1 MDSPLL
7 MARLSVSETQD
18 RRARFEILYAQNYG
32 RVLGY
37 VLRRAP
43 AAVAADVVADV
54 FLVAWR
60 RLDRVPEEPLPW
72 LLGVAHKTLANERR
86 GGRRRSALVEALTKE
101 SAGPGNSR
109 TPAEEH
115 LRAVTAAVD
124 HLPERDRD
132 LLRLIA
138 WDGLTTREAATVLG
152 ISHSAC
158 RVRLHR
164 ARRRLTQELAPDD
177 PAESTIGIGVAR
189 LDAREET

>member
-1 MDSPLL
+1 
-7 MARLSVSETQD
+7 MARISVSETDD
-18 RRARFEILYAQNYG
+18 RQARFETLYAQNYG

-43 AAVAADVVADV
+43 ATIAADVVADV

-72 LLGVAHKTLANERR
+72 LLGVTRKTLANERR
-86 GGRRRSALVEALTKE
+86 ARRRRSALVEALTE
-101 SAGPGNSR
+101 ERAEPGDSR
-109 TPAEEH
+109 TPADEQ
-115 LRAVTAAVD
+115 LRALAAVVA
-124 HLPERDRD
+124 HFPERDRD

-138 WDGLTTREAATVLG
+138 WDGLTTREAAMVLG

-164 ARRRLTQELAPDD
+164 ARRRLEQELALDD
-177 PAESTIGIGVAR
+177 PAQPTIGIGFACV
-189 LDAREET
+189 DARKET